1 MSKRDAMEKVRE
13 ASYFSSRQT
22 DGGIKE
28 PPLKDLDLQRIGD
41 RENRSRKNLQMKRE
55 RTDSIVSQS
64 LLLLR
69 VSATILIGLYR
80 GSISTSTYGAA
91 GSVIAILLW
100 STSRSAGAPGGD

>member
-1 MSKRDAMEKVRE
+1 MEKVRE
-13 ASYFSSRQT
+13 ASYFSSRQR

-28 PPLKDLDLQRIGD
+28 PPLKDLDLQRICD

-69 VSATILIGLYR
+69 VSAQ
-80 GSISTSTYGAA
+80 S
-91 GSVIAILLW
+91 
-100 STSRSAGAPGGD
+100 